1 MAPYV
6 PLLLPELQKA
16 LFDPLP
22 DVRATAARAMGAL
35 LRGMGPEESG
45 LSQLLP
51 WLLAALRSE
60 GSSVERSGAAQ
71 GLAEVLAVLGEGQL
85 AQLLPTLV
93 DAARAARSPF
103 VREGHLTLLRY
114 LPATM
119 EAAFRAHL
127 GEALPLVL
135 EGLSDEAEGV
145 RDAALAAGRAFV
157 DHYARPCLP
166 LLLPAVEAG
175 LAAPNWRIRQ
185 ASVELCGELLFR
197 VAGTSGKVRLDGG
210 SDDEG
215 PATEEH
221 AAAVLQALGRARRDE
236 VLSRLY
242 VARADAQYGVRSAAL
257 HVWKTLVTNTP
268 RTLHE
273 LLPALSAELVQGLAG
288 ASSAAAAAAAGGG
301 GDETGDGAGGASPVA
316 AAPTAGAPLSAAA
329 AAEASEERR
338 AACARALGELVR
350 KMGDRVLGRLL
361 PILRA
366 AADDP
371 HATAATRQ
379 GVVLGLGEVVE
390 CATRTQLAEH
400 LNEILPPIQKALC
413 DPDARVREAA
423 GAAFG
428 VLFRSGG
435 APAGGAGHGGHHGHG
450 QGGGAGD
457 AVVPALLSG
466 MLDADATED
475 HRSQSLEGLRV
486 ILSVKP
492 GLFHGVLPKLL
503 KAHQPHVAPALSA
516 LAELAEVAGE
526 LFFFCCFVCFSRT
539 YARALSRFFVRVFI
553 PRPRDRQLPFFV
565 CV

>member
-51 WLLAALRSE
+51 WLLSALRSE
-60 GSSVERSGAAQ
+60 GSAVERSGAAQ
-71 GLAEVLAVLGEGQL
+71 GLAEVLAVLGGEQL
-85 AQLLPTLV
+85 AALLPQLV
-93 DAARAARSPF
+93 DAARLPAAGGGAGAARLSSSSAA
-103 VREGHLTLLRY
+103 REGHLTLLRY

-119 EAAFRAHL
+119 EAQFRAHL

-175 LAAPNWRIRQ
+175 LAAPSWRIRQ

-215 PATEEH
+215 PATEAH
-221 AAAVLQALGRARRDE
+221 SSAVLEALGRARRDE

-288 ASSAAAAAAAGGG
+288 ASGAAAAAAA
-301 GDETGDGAGGASPVA
+301 AVA
-316 AAPTAGAPLSAAA
+316 AASAAGEGGDDGGGAAAAAAAVAAASIAPMSAAA
-329 AAEASEERR
+329 AAEAGDERR

-371 HATAATRQ
+371 LASAATRR

-390 CATRTQLAEH
+390 CASRAQLAEH
-400 LNEILPPIQKALC
+400 LGEILPPIQKALC

-435 APAGGAGHGGHHGHG
+435 GPGGGGGGGGHGG
-450 QGGGAGD
+450 GGGAGD
-457 AVVPALLSG
+457 AVVPALLAG
-466 MLDADATED
+466 LLDDAASD
-475 HRSQSLEGLRV
+475 GNRAQSLEGLRV

-492 GLFHGVLPKLL
+492 GLFHGVLPRLL
-503 KAHQPHVAPALSA
+503 KAQPPALAPALAA
-516 LAELAEVAGE
+516 LAELADVAGE
-526 LFFFCCFVCFSRT
+526 FLFCFS
-539 YARALSRFFVRVFI
+539 FF
-553 PRPRDRQLPFFV
+553 
-565 CV
+565 

>member
-1 MAPYV
+1 M
-6 PLLLPELQKA
+6 LLPELQKA

-22 DVRATAARAMGAL
+22 DVRATSARAMGAL

-45 LSQLLP
+45 LSELLP

-60 GSSVERSGAAQ
+60 GSAVERSGAAQ
-71 GLAEVLAVLGEGQL
+71 GLAEVLAVLGEAQL
-85 AQLLPTLV
+85 AQLLPQLV
-93 DAARAARSPF
+93 ATARKSQRAPF

-119 EAAFRAHL
+119 EAAFRSHL

-221 AAAVLQALGRARRDE
+221 AQAVLQALGRERRDE

-288 ASSAAAAAAAGGG
+288 GSAAAAKAMAAGGG
-301 GDETGDGAGGASPVA
+301 EEGAVA
-316 AAPTAGAPLSAAA
+316 AAPAAVLSSSSSAGAPMSAAA

-366 AADDP
+366 AGDDP
-371 HATAATRQ
+371 QATAATRQ
-379 GVVLGLGEVVE
+379 GVVLGLGEVAE
-390 CATRTQLAEH
+390 CATRGQLAEH
-400 LNEILPPIQKALC
+400 LSEILPPIQKALC

-428 VLFRSGG
+428 VLMRSG
-435 APAGGAGHGGHHGHG
+435 ATTAAGGGGGGGGGGHGGGHGHG
-450 QGGGAGD
+450 HGHHHGQAGAGD
-457 AVVPALLSG
+457 AVVPALLAG
-466 MLDADATED
+466 VLDSAGGDESQRA
-475 HRSQSLEGLRV
+475 QSLEGLRV

-503 KAHQPHVAPALSA
+503 KAPAAAQPSALRA

-526 LFFFCCFVCFSRT
+526 FVFAALFFCG
-539 YARALSRFFVRVFI
+539 FFVRACAC
-553 PRPRDRQLPFFV
+553 V